1 MAVMFIGTV
10 EMSQAII
17 VDRRVTQIAG
27 STADLIARADTTI
40 AQSDVAD
47 VTRVGSYIMKPYS
60 STPIRIVLRNVTS
73 SPASATQ
80 TKQSWMCAYNGTG
93 STQTC
98 EMHQHQFPAAF
109 QHGDDQR
116 QRGCGRSDL

>member
-1 MAVMFIGTV
+1 MAVMFIGAM
-10 EMSQAII
+10 EMSQAIT

-27 STADLIARADTTI
+27 STADLIAGADTTI

-73 SPASATQ
+73 SPASAT
-80 TKQSWMCAYNGTG
+80 
-93 STQTC
+93 
-98 EMHQHQFPAAF
+98 
-109 QHGDDQR
+109 
-116 QRGCGRSDL
+116 